1 MTKQQNNQ
9 THRFREIVKVLTRH
23 EIVKGISPEKLRLI
37 LEDLGPTFVKVGQVM
52 SLRTDFLPVEYC
64 QELAKLRVEARPMT
78 FDVVKSIVESE
89 FASDINDVFS
99 SFDEN
104 VLGSASIAQAHVAYL
119 KDGTKVV
126 IKVQRP
132 NIYEI
137 MKNDIQLL
145 KKAAEIMRV
154 ATKIG
159 KIIDFNML
167 LDEMWVTT
175 QEEMDFIH
183 EAKNCDELYEN
194 NKEIKYVTSPTVLRN
209 YSTAKIMTMNCL
221 DGIDITNIDELKA
234 AGYDMKDISEK
245 LCENY
250 VKQILDDG
258 FFHADPHPGNIRIT
272 DGKIA
277 WLDLGMMGRLSNQ
290 DRKLFMQAVD
300 ALMSND
306 IGQIKDIVLAIAT
319 HTGEVNHTKLYE
331 DIDVMIMKYAKANIV
346 ELDMAKISQEF
357 LKLAEDNNLAMPKGF
372 SMFTRG
378 VMTIEGVV
386 NIIDPTTNF
395 TQILANH
402 VRTQRTNEINVK
414 NEILKWSK
422 NLYNSADKMSILPGQ
437 VSELAKMTI
446 KGQTKL
452 NFELIDAKEP
462 IKGLDNIANKY
473 IHAII
478 MASLIIGSSI
488 ICTANIEP
496 KVFGIP
502 LISLIGFCFSLLI
515 GGVLFIK
522 IYWRKK

>member
-1 MTKQQNNQ
+1 MTQKQNNQ
-9 THRFREIVKVLTRH
+9 THRLSEIVKVLTRH
-23 EIVKGISPEKLRLI
+23 EIAKGISPEKLRLI
-37 LEDLGPTFVKVGQVM
+37 LEDLGPTFIKVGQVM

-64 QELAKLRVEARPMT
+64 QELAKLRVEAKPMT
-78 FDVVKSIVESE
+78 FDLVRSIVESE
-89 FASDINDVFS
+89 LASDINDVFS
-99 SFDEN
+99 AFDEN
-104 VLGSASIAQAHVAYL
+104 ALGSASIAQAHTAYL

-137 MKNDIQLL
+137 MRNDIQLL
-145 KKAAEIMRV
+145 KLAASILKI

-159 KIIDFNML
+159 RIIDFNML
-167 LDEMWVTT
+167 LDEMWITT
-175 QEEMDFIH
+175 QEEMDFNH
-183 EAKNCDELYEN
+183 EARNCDELFEN
-194 NKEIKYVTSPTVLRN
+194 NKDIKYITSPTVLRK

-221 DGIDITNIDELKA
+221 DGIDITNIEDLKE

-272 DGKIA
+272 EGKIA

-290 DRKLFMQAVD
+290 DRSLFMKAVE

-306 IGQIKDIVLAIAT
+306 IGQIKDIVLAIAV

-331 DIDVMIMKYAKANIV
+331 DLDMMIMKYAKANIE
-346 ELDMAKISQEF
+346 ELDMSLISQDF
-357 LKLAEDNNLAMPKGF
+357 LKLAEENNLAMPKGF

-386 NIIDPTTNF
+386 NIIDPSTNF

-402 VRTQRTNEINVK
+402 IKTRRTNEINVK
-414 NEILKWSK
+414 NELLRWSK
-422 NLYNSADKMSILPGQ
+422 NLYSSADKISILPGQ
-437 VSELAKMTI
+437 ISELAKMTI

-452 NFELIDAKEP
+452 NFSLIEAKEP
-462 IKGLDNIANKY
+462 IKGLDNIANKVIY
-473 IHAII
+473 ALI

-488 ICTANIEP
+488 VCTADIDP
-496 KVFGIP
+496 KALGIP
-502 LISLIGFCFSLLI
+502 VIALIGYGFAI
-515 GGVLFIK
+515 AIGVLLFLK